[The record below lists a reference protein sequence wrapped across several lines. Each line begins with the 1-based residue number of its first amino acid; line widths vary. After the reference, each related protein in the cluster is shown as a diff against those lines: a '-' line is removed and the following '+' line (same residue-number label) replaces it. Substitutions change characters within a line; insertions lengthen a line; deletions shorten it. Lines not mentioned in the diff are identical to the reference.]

1 MKVTNKPFLAI
12 ETTGSLCSVCV
23 YENEKKN
30 LTVSLNM
37 DRAHSKKIL
46 SLIDSAMSNFG
57 IKPPDLGGIC
67 VSEGPGSFT
76 GLRLGFAAA
85 KGIAFGA
92 GIGILKVPTFQSLAF
107 ELSEKMSVNTR
118 GLIVTKAALE
128 ESYVYG
134 FKACDDGFMEVFPL
148 SLVENDKLLQMIQ
161 EGNYSKVYSNIQ
173 IERVKTSEKT
183 SPDALSIVK
192 YAIKKLN
199 FVFDNE
205 VDFIEPYYFKNFIV
219 KVR

>member
-107 ELSEKMSVNTR
+107 ELSEKMSVNSK

-134 FKACDDGFMEVFPL
+134 FEACDDGFNEVFPL
-148 SLVENDKLLQMIQ
+148 GLVENNKLHQMIE